1 MEDNMKL
8 YSWNT
13 QKISINDN
21 GKIKTISPFFLVSD
35 DKAHLF
41 ENNSYTDLGSFF
53 NIGELKALS
62 SNIEMVT
69 NDIKDIVAEKTN
81 NLINMQETIENTL
94 NQLAAVQNTMQE
106 IKNLKNEYVK
116 IINQAEEYKKSIQE
130 ETEKYMEML
139 SMFQKDTDTKIKEAE
154 FSFNKAHV
162 NISDLMEQAEN
173 KVAAKYMAVRLNMD
187 NIYNK
192 YINAVSAKTDESK
205 KYAEIS
211 KKWACSPVNVPVE
224 NGSYS
229 ALHYAALIK
238 NQGAVNE

>member
-1 MEDNMKL
+1 MKL

-35 DKAHLF
+35 DKAYLF
-41 ENNSYTDLGSFF
+41 ENSSYTDLGSVF
-53 NIGELKALS
+53 NIDELKALS

-69 NDIKDIVAEKTN
+69 NDIKDIVSEKTN

-94 NQLAAVQNTMQE
+94 NQLTAVQNTIQE
-106 IKNLKNEYVK
+106 IENLKNEYVN
-116 IINQAEEYKKSIQE
+116 IINQAEEYKKYIQE

-139 SMFQKDTDTKIKEAE
+139 SLFQKDTDTKIKEAE
-154 FSFNKAHV
+154 FSFNKARV

-173 KVAAKYMAVRLNMD
+173 KVAAKYIAVRLNMD

-192 YINAVSAKTDESK
+192 YINAISNKTDESK

>member
-1 MEDNMKL
+1 MKL

-35 DKAHLF
+35 DKAYLF
-41 ENNSYTDLGSFF
+41 ENSSYTDLGSIF
-53 NIGELKALS
+53 NIEELKAVS

-69 NDIKDIVAEKTN
+69 SDIKDIVAEKTD
-81 NLINMQETIENTL
+81 NLVNMQETIENAL
-94 NQLAAVQNTMQE
+94 NQLSEIQKNIQE
-106 IKNLKNEYVK
+106 IENLKAEYIK
-116 IINQAEEYKKSIQE
+116 IINQAEEYKKFIQE
-130 ETEKYMEML
+130 ETEKYMNQL
-139 SMFQKDTDTKIKEAE
+139 SLFQENTDTKIKEAE
-154 FSFNKAHV
+154 FSFNKAKV

-192 YINAVSAKTDESK
+192 YINAVSAKTDECK

-211 KKWACSPVNVPVE
+211 KKWACAPLNVPVE
-224 NGSYS
+224 NGCYS
-229 ALHYAALIK
+229 ALHYAAVIK
-238 NQGAVNE
+238 TKGAANE

>member
-1 MEDNMKL
+1 MKL

-41 ENNSYTDLGSFF
+41 ENSSYTDLGAVF
-53 NIGELKALS
+53 NIDELKAVA

-81 NLINMQETIENTL
+81 NLINLQETVENSINQLEAVQKTIHEIENLKKEYT
-94 NQLAAVQNTMQE
+94 E
-106 IKNLKNEYVK
+106 I
-116 IINQAEEYKKSIQE
+116 ISQAEEYKNTIQK
-130 ETEKYMEML
+130 ETEKYMEAL
-139 SMFQKDTDTKIKEAE
+139 TAFQKDTDTKIKEAE
-154 FSFNKAHV
+154 FAFNKTKV
-162 NISDLMEQAEN
+162 SISDLMEQAEN
-173 KVAAKYMAVRLNMD
+173 KVASKYMAVRLNMD

-192 YINAVSAKTDESK
+192 YINAVSAKTDECK

-211 KKWACSPVNVPVE
+211 KKWACAPVNVPVE

-238 NQGAVNE
+238 TKGAANE

>member
-1 MEDNMKL
+1 MKL

-35 DKAHLF
+35 DKAYLF
-41 ENNSYTDLGSFF
+41 ENNSYTDLGAVF
-53 NIGELKALS
+53 NIDELKAVS
-62 SNIEMVT
+62 ANVEMVT

-81 NLINMQETIENTL
+81 NLVNMQETIENSL
-94 NQLAAVQNTMQE
+94 NQLKTVKETMQE
-106 IKNLKNEYVK
+106 IEKLKDEYIQ
-116 IINQAEEYKKSIQE
+116 IINQAVNIRNSIKDEADEYMKI
-130 ETEKYMEML
+130 L
-139 SMFQKDTDTKIKEAE
+139 SQFQKDTDTKIKEAE
-154 FSFNKAHV
+154 FSFNKARV

-192 YINAVSAKTDESK
+192 YINAVSSKTDDCR

-211 KKWACSPVNVPVE
+211 KKWACSPLNVPVE

-229 ALHYAALIK
+229 ALHYAATIK
-238 NQGAVNE
+238 NQGTANG

>member
-1 MEDNMKL
+1 MKL

-62 SNIEMVT
+62 SNIGMVT

>member
-1 MEDNMKL
+1 MKI

-41 ENNSYTDLGSFF
+41 ENSSYTDLGTVF
-53 NIGELKALS
+53 NIDELKAVA

-69 NDIKDIVAEKTN
+69 SDIKDIVAEKTN
-81 NLINMQETIENTL
+81 NLISMQETVENAVK
-94 NQLAAVQNTMQE
+94 QLTEVEKSIQE
-106 IKNLKNEYVK
+106 IENLKNEYVK

-130 ETEKYMEML
+130 ETEKYMETL
-139 SMFQKDTDTKIKEAE
+139 SAFQKDTDSKIKEAE
-154 FSFNKAHV
+154 FSFNKAQV

-192 YINAVSAKTDESK
+192 YINAVSNKTDECR

-211 KKWACSPVNVPVE
+211 KKWACAPLNVPVE
-224 NGSYS
+224 NGCYS
-229 ALHYAALIK
+229 ALHYASVIK
-238 NQGAVNE
+238 NQVAANG

>member
-1 MEDNMKL
+1 MKL

-35 DKAHLF
+35 DKAYLF
-41 ENNSYTDLGSFF
+41 ENSSYTDLGSIF
-53 NIGELKALS
+53 NIDELKAVS

-69 NDIKDIVAEKTN
+69 SDIKDIVAEKTD
-81 NLINMQETIENTL
+81 NLINMQESIENAL
-94 NQLAAVQNTMQE
+94 NQLSEIQKSLQE
-106 IKNLKNEYVK
+106 IENLKSEYIK
-116 IINQAEEYKKSIQE
+116 IIQKAEEYKKSIQE
-130 ETEKYMEML
+130 ETEKYLNQL
-139 SMFQKDTDTKIKEAE
+139 SLFQKNTDTKIKEAE
-154 FSFNKAHV
+154 YSFNKAQV

-192 YINAVSAKTDESK
+192 YINAVSSKTDECR

-211 KKWACSPVNVPVE
+211 KKWACSPVNIPVE

-229 ALHYAALIK
+229 ALHYAALINSK
-238 NQGAVNE
+238 GAANE